1 MFYTIEKSLKVY
13 FTMFVLLYQLHKSNK
28 FTNKQTQINQNSDKK
43 ILQWSFRM
51 MYNNC
56 NSLVPLTKDCS
67 TVCNVL
73 QNITSSKLEVTFQN
87 CLFLLLEPTS

>member
-43 ILQWSFRM
+43 Y
-51 MYNNC
+51 YNGLSGWC
-56 NSLVPLTKDCS
+56 TT
-67 TVCNVL
+67 TV
-73 QNITSSKLEVTFQN
+73 IH
-87 CLFLLLEPTS
+87 